1 MKEKLTSS
9 MSLEEVRK
17 LRSETRWDE
26 VRATGDHQGGAEIDV
41 DWSRVEVV
49 RPEKKVMISVRLDA
63 DVLEF
68 LRSQGPGYQSRMNAI
83 LRSYMKSHE
92 KL

>member
-1 MKEKLTSS
+1 

-26 VRATGDHQGGAEIDV
+26 VRATGDHQGDSEIEV
-41 DWSRVEVV
+41 DWRRVEVV
-49 RPEKKVMISVRLDA
+49 LPEKKVMISVRLDA
-63 DVLEF
+63 DVLDF

-92 KL
+92 KA